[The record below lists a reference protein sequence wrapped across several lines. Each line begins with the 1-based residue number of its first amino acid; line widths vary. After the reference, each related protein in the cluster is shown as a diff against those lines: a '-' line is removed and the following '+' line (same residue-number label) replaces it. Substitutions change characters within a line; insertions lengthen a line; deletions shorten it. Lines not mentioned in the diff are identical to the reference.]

1 MISAAE
7 QLNIKTK
14 TDDMY
19 WTIYYKV
26 DRIVITYKDTGKCK
40 CIHEF
45 SFFRIDTAALR
56 L

>member
-14 TDDMY
+14 IDDMY

-26 DRIVITYKDTGKCK
+26 DRIVITNKDTGKCK
-40 CIHEF
+40 CIPVF